1 MTTTSSQPEYRA
13 AEFFAGIGL
22 VGEALGS
29 EGVEVVYAN
38 DIDPVKERLFVANYD
53 RSVFHR
59 GDIRA
64 ITGQQIPDV
73 DVATASFPCT
83 DVSLAGNR
91 AGLEGEQSGMF
102 WEFARIL
109 QEMGERRPRVIL
121 LENVVGF
128 YSSNGGEDL
137 RAAFER
143 LNGLGYFCDLVY
155 ADARWFVPQSR
166 PRLFIVGSLSALDS
180 SVAGSTICSQVRPP
194 WFAAFVARHPDLK
207 LQLIEL
213 TPPVSKVQGLDD
225 VVERIPADD
234 GRWWDQQRTEAFL
247 HSLSNVNSA
256 RLDRLKTSSTLTWR
270 TAYRRTRYGRP
281 VWEIRDDQIS
291 GCLRTAR
298 GGSSKQAVVEAGGGQ
313 VRIRWMTAREYAR
326 LQGVPNFKFGGVSE
340 SQAMFGFGDA
350 VCVPV
355 VRWIIS
361 NYVLPLLDGS
371 ALQYAEPLVRAAAL

>member
-1 MTTTSSQPEYRA
+1 
-13 AEFFAGIGL
+13 L
-22 VGEALGS
+22 
-29 EGVEVVYAN
+29 
-38 DIDPVKERLFVANYD
+38 
-53 RSVFHR
+53 
-59 GDIRA
+59 
-64 ITGQQIPDV
+64 
-73 DVATASFPCT
+73 
-83 DVSLAGNR
+83 
-91 AGLEGEQSGMF
+91 
-102 WEFARIL
+102 
-109 QEMGERRPRVIL
+109 
-121 LENVVGF
+121 
-128 YSSNGGEDL
+128 
-137 RAAFER
+137 
-143 LNGLGYFCDLVY
+143 
-155 ADARWFVPQSR
+155 
-166 PRLFIVGSLSALDS
+166 
-180 SVAGSTICSQVRPP
+180 
-194 WFAAFVARHPDLK
+194 
-207 LQLIEL
+207 
-213 TPPVSKVQGLDD
+213 SKVQGLDD